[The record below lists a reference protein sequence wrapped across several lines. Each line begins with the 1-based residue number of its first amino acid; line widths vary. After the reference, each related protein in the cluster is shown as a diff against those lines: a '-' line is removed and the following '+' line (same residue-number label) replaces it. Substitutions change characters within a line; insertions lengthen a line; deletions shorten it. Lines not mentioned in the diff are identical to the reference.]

1 MNKSCLICQVFL
13 LHPMCIQIKNHQQII
28 DNNQEIENE
37 LIENDYVQDEE
48 NIVVGNALKGEDLFA
63 DDGQLFENIGNYY
76 NILY

>member
-1 MNKSCLICQVFL
+1 
-13 LHPMCIQIKNHQQII
+13 MCIQIKNHQQII